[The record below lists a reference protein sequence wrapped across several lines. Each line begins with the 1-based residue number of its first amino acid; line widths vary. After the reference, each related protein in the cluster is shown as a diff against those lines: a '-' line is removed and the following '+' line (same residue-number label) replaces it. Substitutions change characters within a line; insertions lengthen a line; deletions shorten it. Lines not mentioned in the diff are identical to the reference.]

1 MPLTAEQAG
10 LDTSV
15 LELYLNDHLAG
26 ASGGRDRAHRMAKDH
41 ADLPIAGELA
51 TFARQLDDEWDRVDR
66 LIKELDLD
74 TLRYRQL
81 AASVGE
87 KLGRLKLNRR
97 LTQRSPMTPLLET
110 ELMRGAVNAKRGLWQ
125 VMEAL
130 APRLQLDPAEWQE
143 LDAQAVDQSELLDRV
158 HAALR
163 SDAFVPGSRPS

>member
-15 LELYLNDHLAG
+15 LELYINDHLAG
-26 ASGGRDRAHRMAKDH
+26 ASGGRDRAHRMVEDH
-41 ADLPIAGELA
+41 ADLPITADLA
-51 TFARQLDDEWDRVDR
+51 EFARELDEEWERVDR
-66 LIKELDLD
+66 LIKELGLD

-81 AASVGE
+81 AASLGE

-97 LTQRSPMTPLLET
+97 LTRRSPMTPLLET

-125 VMEAL
+125 VMEEL
-130 APRLQLDPAEWQE
+130 APRLQMDPTEWHE
-143 LDAQAVDQSELLDRV
+143 LDAQAAAQSERLDRV

-163 SDAFVPGSRPS
+163 PDAFVPGSPPS